1 MKILPY
7 LLIGPCPFKTCKN
20 WFNNIIIIEVGLIAI
35 PYPSKKMLSLGNL
48 EDYKSL

>member
-7 LLIGPCPFKTCKN
+7 LLIGPCPFKACKN
-20 WFNNIIIIEVGLIAI
+20 WLNNTTIFEVGLIAI
-35 PYPSKKMLSLGNL
+35 PYTSKKMLSLGNL